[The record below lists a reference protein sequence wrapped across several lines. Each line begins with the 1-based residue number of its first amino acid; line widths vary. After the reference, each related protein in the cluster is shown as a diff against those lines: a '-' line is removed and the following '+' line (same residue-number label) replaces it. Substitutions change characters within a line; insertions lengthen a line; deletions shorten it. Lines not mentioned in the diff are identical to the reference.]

1 MIRSVSTIVCALVLA
16 SAVPAS
22 AGIAVGKPTFDPAPN
37 QIVTAGAPVNFSV
50 SGSFKPP
57 DPSGSP
63 WITFVWNFGDGSP
76 TRTRRYDGAGVQ
88 TDAFQ
93 HTFAQGGIY
102 TVTVTGG
109 HGFDFFGFKFSKTK
123 KFQVAVGCPGADA
136 GPKKCAKGTFA
147 PFAGTWRS
155 PTGGAFES
163 TDLLLEQVGTKV
175 IGVATLNLPNRE
187 VPVTINGKVSST
199 VDSGGQDALQV
210 KFKDTIALGAVPLAV
225 KGRLVMSAAAS
236 SERAYRTITLTLTQK
251 DGQEIKGSFLLV
263 ESGDKTAK
271 LCTTVGAGKR
281 KAKPDDL
288 ITFAVAV
295 QNEGIAS
302 VPAYFSGW
310 DISVSGGT
318 IEDFAA
324 VERGGIRD
332 GNTPSQVTIDFASL
346 GAGKGQNNARAFAF
360 LFVRPN
366 PGSGLVTLDAT
377 TFVRETPP
385 DTLTVVQPPPLRR
398 VCVPIV
404 E

>member
-1 MIRSVSTIVCALVLA
+1 VIRSSCILVCTLVLA
-16 SAVPAS
+16 SAVSAS

-37 QIVTAGAPVNFSV
+37 QVVTAGAPVNFSV

-76 TRTRRYDGAGVQ
+76 TRSRRYDGAGLH

-155 PTGGAFES
+155 PAGGAFDG

-175 IGVATLNLPNRE
+175 IGVATIKLPNRD
-187 VPVTINGKVSST
+187 VPVTINGKMSFT

-210 KFKDTIALGAVPLAV
+210 KFKDEIALGIEPLAV
-225 KGRLVMSAAAS
+225 KGRLVMSAAES
-236 SERAYRTITLTLTQK
+236 SDRAYRTILLTLTQK
-251 DGQEIKGSFLLV
+251 DGQEIKGSFFLV
-263 ESGDKTAK
+263 ESGETTAK
-271 LCTTVGAGKR
+271 LCTALGAGKR

-288 ITFAVAV
+288 IAFVVAA
-295 QNEGIAS
+295 QNEGVAS

-318 IEDFAA
+318 IEDFA
-324 VERGGIRD
+324 VERGGIRA
-332 GNTPSQVTIDFASL
+332 GNTPSQMTIDFASL

-360 LFVRPN
+360 LLVRPN
-366 PGSGLVTLDAT
+366 PGSTLVTLDTT
-377 TFVRETPP
+377 TFVREETP
-385 DTLTVVQPPPLRR
+385 DTLTIVQPPPLRR

-404 E
+404 K